1 MLASE
6 ARAYRICLIV
16 DNPLRDID
24 GLIWVAWNL
33 AQHGHTVYLTPMY
46 EQGFDV
52 LALMPDIVV
61 ANYARPNNIELLRR
75 FHNAGIAVAILDT
88 EGSPGR
94 DMEKFARMVGQTGI
108 GEFAALYCI
117 WGQEQFEAFI
127 AQGSVPQNILFIT
140 GCPRYDY
147 CVAPL
152 RQSLL
157 APEVS
162 SDYVLIN
169 TNFPIANPRFT
180 RSVEDERKTMISVG
194 YDESFADKYV
204 KDVMLAHKQIKN
216 VVRQL
221 VEAFPDVFF
230 VLRPHPFEDSGA
242 YIDAI
247 RLPNFEV
254 RQEGTSIE
262 WLNHAKLL
270 IHLNCLTAIE
280 SMMLDVESVSVE
292 WINTPTLALQ
302 GPPLNVSHQMQVMDE
317 LLQTVEHVLKGGT
330 LTLNDEIEHA
340 RSVII
345 GARYHANDGA
355 SAIRIVAAIEAL
367 FRVKSDAKAKLNRVD
382 VGFSLKQLMRQFL
395 GYNLFHVV
403 RKMSERST
411 SDARRQVKQFTFDE
425 VAQKLARINHAYPAY
440 HPVTVETPCED
451 DIHLPR
457 MFSGHTLKIWRN

>member
-1 MLASE
+1 VSE
-6 ARAYRICLIV
+6 VRAYRFCLIV

-24 GLIWVAWNL
+24 GLVLLAWQL
-33 AQHGHTVYLTPMY
+33 ARNGHTVYLTPMY
-46 EQGFDV
+46 DQGFDI
-52 LALMPDIVV
+52 LALMPDMVV

-94 DMEKFARMVGQTGI
+94 DMEKFAKMVGQTGI
-108 GEFAALYCI
+108 GEFAALYCL
-117 WGQEQFEAFI
+117 WGQEQFAAFL
-127 AQGSVPQNILFIT
+127 AQGSVPESTMSIT

-152 RQSLL
+152 RQTLA

-169 TNFPIANPRFT
+169 TSFPIANPRFT
-180 RSVEDERKTMISVG
+180 RSFEDERKTMISVG
-194 YDESFADKYV
+194 YDEAFATKYV
-204 KDVMLAHKQIKN
+204 EDVTLAHEQTKDII
-216 VVRQL
+216 RQL

-230 VLRPHPFEDSGA
+230 VLRPHPFENPKA

-247 RLPNFEV
+247 WLPNFEV
-254 RQEGTSIE
+254 RQERTSIE

-270 IHLNCLTAIE
+270 IHLNCITAIE
-280 SMMLDVESVSVE
+280 SMMLDVEPVSLE
-292 WINTPTLALQ
+292 WINTPTLAAQ
-302 GPPLNVSHQMQVMDE
+302 APPLNVSHQMQGMDD

-330 LTLNDEIEHA
+330 LALSDELEHA
-340 RSVII
+340 RLGII

-355 SAIRIVAAIEAL
+355 SARRAAAAMEVVLQGGSVAGAEKK
-367 FRVKSDAKAKLNRVD
+367 RMD

-395 GYNLFHVV
+395 GYSLFHFV

-411 SDARRQVKQFTFDE
+411 SDTRRQAKHFTFDE
-425 VAQKLARINHAYPAY
+425 VAQKLAKINDAYAVQ
-440 HPVTVETPCED
+440 HPVTVQVPGD
-451 DIHLPR
+451 ADLHRPR
-457 MFSGHTLKIWRN
+457 MFSGHTLKIYRN